1 MNFAKFLRTPF
12 LTKHLRSLLLVFL
25 INETL
30 FQADGGVE
38 FVIVAWLVGRESKFS
53 DLGSGNKTL
62 TLTVFLLPG
71 FFQKLQR
78 YFFWFM

>member
-1 MNFAKFLRTPF
+1 MT
-12 LTKHLRSLLLVFL
+12 LVSSEVRRG
-25 INETL
+25 INDTL